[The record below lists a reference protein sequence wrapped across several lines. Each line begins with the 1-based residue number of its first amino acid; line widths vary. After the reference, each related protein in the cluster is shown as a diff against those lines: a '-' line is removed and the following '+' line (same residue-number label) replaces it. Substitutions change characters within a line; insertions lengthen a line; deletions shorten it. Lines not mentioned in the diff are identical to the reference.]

1 MCLVPTCLDMEKGES
16 RIISRNCRLIM
27 IIFEGGEAGIYL
39 GGEISA
45 ILDILSLSGDRY
57 LVAFG
62 CETYKLEIEIRE
74 S

>member
-1 MCLVPTCLDMEKGES
+1 MEKGES

-45 ILDILSLSGDRY
+45 TLDILSLSGDRY
-57 LVAFG
+57 LVG
-62 CETYKLEIEIRE
+62 LWL
-74 S
+74 